1 MIVPSEKI
9 ELHYYFSDETHSMN
23 ATVRNECEREI
34 LLIIK
39 HLLYSL
45 DVDAQ
50 IDSEALREGGLK
62 DLWKLIGKNSPQ
74 ITLIL
79 AVLTIYLS
87 RVPVENKELVK
98 LQIENL
104 KLDNEIKQNELKKIN
119 QDLKNHE
126 EITEELVQKVLEKL
140 DDDYKIAWH
149 KSNFYKKLNFY
160 PKVAGISTRLF
171 NSENKPTDQE
181 RTVTRNQFP
190 NLIIHSD
197 KFPPLIDDNAI
208 IDIISPV
215 LTKGNFQWKG
225 SYKGQIL
232 SFEMKDKD
240 FKNSVFNKQIE
251 FVNGTAIKCVLQQNR
266 KIDELGI
273 IQITSTQVT
282 TVIEIIE
289 GNEIAF
295 TKQGKKYFKDKDDKD
310 KQMLLF

>member
-1 MIVPSEKI
+1 
-9 ELHYYFSDETHSMN
+9 MN

>member
-1 MIVPSEKI
+1 MIAPAEKI
-9 ELHYYFSDETHSMN
+9 ELHYYFNDETHSMN

-39 HLLYSL
+39 HLLSSL

-50 IDSEALREGGLK
+50 IDTEALREGGLK
-62 DLWKLIGKNSPQ
+62 DWWKLIGKNSPQ

-104 KLDNEIKQNELKKIN
+104 KLDNEIKQNELKKIK
-119 QDLKNHE
+119 QEVKKEE

-160 PKVAGISTRLF
+160 QKVTSVSTRLL

-181 RTVTRNQFP
+181 RTVTRSQFP
-190 NLIIHSD
+190 ILIIHSD
-197 KFPPLIDDNAI
+197 KFPPLIDDNAV

-215 LTKGNFQWKG
+215 LTKGNFQWRG
-225 SYKGQIL
+225 LYKGEIL

-240 FKNSVFNKQIE
+240 FKSSVLNKQIE

-289 GNEIAF
+289 GKEIVF
-295 TKQGKKYFKDKDDKD
+295 TEQGKKYLKDKDDKD
-310 KQMLLF
+310 KQMKLF